1 MFDRDDSDEQRGCVA
16 ICPMVVRGVLTVGA
30 LTVDWDFAISITNPE
45 DLGYLFYINTERCQ
59 HLGST

>member
-30 LTVDWDFAISITNPE
+30 LTVDWDFAISITNPVCVNVF
-45 DLGYLFYINTERCQ
+45 LGYFLHKYYT
-59 HLGST
+59 

>member
-30 LTVDWDFAISITNPE
+30 LE
-45 DLGYLFYINTERCQ
+45 GDLGFR
-59 HLGST
+59 HLRTLRIWAELLILHKYAKGVNI

>member
-30 LTVDWDFAISITNPE
+30 LE
-45 DLGYLFYINTERCQ
+45 GDLGFR
-59 HLGST
+59 HLLILHKYAKGVNI